1 MDEVLTKFVGQES
14 DNMILNSLNL
24 KITILLFIVYSYI
37 SFFDKWNW
45 YIVYVFETGTLF
57 SLK

>member
-1 MDEVLTKFVGQES
+1 MDEELTKFVGQEL

-24 KITILLFIVYSYI
+24 KISILVFIAYSYI

-45 YIVYVFETGTLF
+45 YAMYLLNIVEK
-57 SLK
+57 SN